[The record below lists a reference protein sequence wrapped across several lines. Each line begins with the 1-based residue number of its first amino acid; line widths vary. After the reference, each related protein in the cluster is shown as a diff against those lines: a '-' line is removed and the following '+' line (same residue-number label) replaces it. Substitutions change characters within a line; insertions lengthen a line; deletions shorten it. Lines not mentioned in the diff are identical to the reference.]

1 MRTSA
6 HVHCSYSQPHIAK
19 SPLPFRQ
26 STGNALAFA
35 VQGKHIMVEELSL
48 TESKQSKTDFTPEIS
63 VIIPAYHEEKVISDV
78 VEGIRRVMDAT
89 GQRYEIIV
97 VNDGSDDETAA
108 EAKKAGARVISH
120 PYNIGNGAA
129 VKTGIRK
136 ALGTILVMIDGD
148 GQHAPEDIPHLLEKL
163 GTYDMVVGAR
173 TGKSETSFNRT
184 IANRIYNWF
193 ATYVCKRKIEDLTSG
208 FRVVKAEIARQ
219 FVSLLPNT
227 FSYPT
232 TITMAVVR
240 SGYSLTYVPIKTS
253 RRVGKS
259 KIKPLKDGPR
269 FFLIIIKIATLFSP
283 MRVFLPVS
291 FFMFFLG
298 LGYGLFKI
306 FVLQQRYGPTSAM
319 LMTVSVVIFMV
330 GLVSEQVAQLRF
342 DRTTHSDKHQQY

>member
-1 MRTSA
+1 MA
-6 HVHCSYSQPHIAK
+6 
-19 SPLPFRQ
+19 
-26 STGNALAFA
+26 
-35 VQGKHIMVEELSL
+35 EELNL
-48 TESKQSKTDFTPEIS
+48 TESKGSKTDFVPEVSI
-63 VIIPAYHEEKVISDV
+63 IIPAYCEA
-78 VEGIRRVMDAT
+78 EGITAVVKRVRQVMD
-89 GQRYEIIV
+89 GLNRHYEVIV
-97 VNDGSDDETAA
+97 VDDGSDDETA
-108 EAKKAGARVISH
+108 KKAKQAGAMVISH

-129 VKTGIRK
+129 VKTGIRE
-136 ALGTILVMIDGD
+136 AHGEILVMIDGD

-163 GTYDMVVGAR
+163 GPYDMVVGAR
-173 TGKSETSFNRT
+173 TDKSETSFNRT

-240 SGYSLTYVPIKTS
+240 SGYSLTYVPIKTF

-259 KIKPLKDGPR
+259 KIRPFKDGPR
-269 FFLIIIKIATLFSP
+269 FFLIILKIATLFSP

-291 FFMFFLG
+291 FFMFSLG

-306 FVLQQRYGPTSAM
+306 FILQQRYGPTSAM

-342 DRTTHSDKHQQY
+342 DRTRHSDKHQQY

>member
-1 MRTSA
+1 MA
-6 HVHCSYSQPHIAK
+6 
-19 SPLPFRQ
+19 
-26 STGNALAFA
+26 
-35 VQGKHIMVEELSL
+35 EELSF

-63 VIIPAYHEEKVISDV
+63 IIIPAYREEKSIAIV
-78 VEGIRRVMDAT
+78 VEKVRQVMD
-89 GQRYEIIV
+89 GLNRHYEIIV
-97 VNDGSDDETAA
+97 VDDGSDDETANN
-108 EAKKAGARVISH
+108 AKEAGARIISH

-129 VKTGIRK
+129 VKTGIREAHGK
-136 ALGTILVMIDGD
+136 TLVMLDGD
-148 GQHAPEDIPHLLEKL
+148 SQHAPEDIPQLLEKL

-184 IANRIYNWF
+184 IANSIYNLF

-208 FRVVKAEIARQ
+208 FRAVKAEIARQ
-219 FVSLLPNT
+219 FVSMLPNT

-240 SGYSLTYVPIKTS
+240 SGYSLTYVPIKTF

-259 KIKPLKDGPR
+259 KIRPIKDGSR

-291 FFMFFLG
+291 TTMFLLG
-298 LGYGLFKI
+298 FCYGLFKV
-306 FVLQQRYGPTSAM
+306 FVLGGRYGPTSAM
-319 LMTVSVVIFMV
+319 LMTVAVVIFMV

-342 DRTTHSDKHQQY
+342 DRVEPHADRTEFQKRSDE

>member
-1 MRTSA
+1 M
-6 HVHCSYSQPHIAK
+6 AK
-19 SPLPFRQ
+19 
-26 STGNALAFA
+26 
-35 VQGKHIMVEELSL
+35 ELNF
-48 TESKQSKTDFTPEIS
+48 TESNQNKTDFTPEIS
-63 VIIPAYHEEKVISDV
+63 IIIPAYREEKSIAIV
-78 VEGIRRVMDAT
+78 VEKVRQVMDAFD
-89 GQRYEIIV
+89 RHYEIIV
-97 VNDGSDDETAA
+97 VNDGSDDETANK
-108 EAKKAGARVISH
+108 AKQAGALVISH

-136 ALGTILVMIDGD
+136 ACGKTLVMLDGD
-148 GQHAPEDIPHLLEKL
+148 GQHSAEDIPQLLEKL
-163 GTYDMVVGAR
+163 GPYDMVVGAR
-173 TGKSETSFNRT
+173 TDKSETSFNRT
-184 IANRIYNWF
+184 IANSIYNLF

-208 FRVVKAEIARQ
+208 FRAVKAEIARQ

-232 TITMAVVR
+232 TITMAVIR

-259 KIKPLKDGPR
+259 KIQPLKDGPR
-269 FFLIIIKIATLFSP
+269 FFLIILKIATLFSP

-306 FVLQQRYGPTSAM
+306 FILEQRYGPTSAM

-342 DRTTHSDKHQQY
+342 DRTTRFDKHQQD

>member
-1 MRTSA
+1 MA
-6 HVHCSYSQPHIAK
+6 
-19 SPLPFRQ
+19 
-26 STGNALAFA
+26 
-35 VQGKHIMVEELSL
+35 EELNL
-48 TESKQSKTDFTPEIS
+48 TESKGSKTDFVPEVSI
-63 VIIPAYHEEKVISDV
+63 IIPAHCEA
-78 VEGIRRVMDAT
+78 EGITAVVKRVRQVMD
-89 GQRYEIIV
+89 GLNRHYEIIV
-97 VNDGSDDETAA
+97 VDDGSDDETAKK
-108 EAKKAGARVISH
+108 AKKAGARVISH

-129 VKTGIRK
+129 VKTGIREAHGK
-136 ALGTILVMIDGD
+136 TLVMIDGD

-163 GTYDMVVGAR
+163 GPYDMVVGAR
-173 TGKSETSFNRT
+173 TDKSETSFNRT

-208 FRVVKAEIARQ
+208 FRAVKAEIARQ

-259 KIKPLKDGPR
+259 KIQPLKDGPR
-269 FFLIIIKIATLFSP
+269 FFLIILKIATLFSP

-306 FVLQQRYGPTSAM
+306 FVLGGRYGPTSAM
-319 LMTVSVVIFMV
+319 LMTVAVVVFMV

-342 DRTTHSDKHQQY
+342 DRVEPRVDRTEFQNRSDK